1 MFLQVSLFIVSNYS
15 LDYVNLFM
23 HIFFA
28 IFAIFPIAL
37 YKMTVV
43 LNVFFLIMAIICLV
57 VNIVLFVFVK
67 KIGKYEREKMLPL
80 SVLVLH
86 AKEYTEDYNKK
97 LKEIIGDD
105 NRE

>member
-1 MFLQVSLFIVSNYS
+1 
-15 LDYVNLFM
+15 M